1 MIVVSDAGPLIYLGS
16 VGRLALLRDLFG
28 RVVVP
33 RQVWNE
39 VVGAGVERPAYP
51 AALRDHLSIGLGVRQ
66 AADYGRVGVSQKVA
80 HRMVRRAI
88 AFVSIVQE
96 GTRHGPES

>member
-28 RVVVP
+28 RVVVL

-39 VVGAGVERPAYP
+39 VVGGLLLRGKRMGLLDAVGPTLSARIALGLRVSRELVDATLELAGE
-51 AALRDHLSIGLGVRQ
+51 
-66 AADYGRVGVSQKVA
+66 K
-80 HRMVRRAI
+80 
-88 AFVSIVQE
+88 
-96 GTRHGPES
+96 